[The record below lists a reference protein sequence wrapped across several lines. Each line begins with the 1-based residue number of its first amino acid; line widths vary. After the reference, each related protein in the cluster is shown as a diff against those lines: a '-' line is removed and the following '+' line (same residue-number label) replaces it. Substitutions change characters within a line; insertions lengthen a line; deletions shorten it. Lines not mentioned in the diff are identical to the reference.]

1 MALKKTDLVT
11 SIIDNVHLKKR
22 VRERQ
27 QYLFPE
33 LNYTFLKRRRAGKII
48 DSMLEII
55 KGTLERGE
63 IVLISGF
70 GKFNV
75 KFKWAR
81 KGTNPKTGERIFL
94 KSRRTVV
101 FHCSDKLKERINKS
115 EDRSQKTETRR

>member
-11 SIIDNVHLKKR
+11 SVIDNVHLKKR

-33 LNYTFLKRRRAGKII
+33 LNYTFLKRNRAGKII
-48 DSMLEII
+48 DSMLEIM

-101 FHCSDKLKERINKS
+101 FHCSDKLKEKIN
-115 EDRSQKTETRR
+115 QKIEL

>member
-1 MALKKTDLVT
+1 MALKKTDLAT
-11 SIIDNVHLKKR
+11 SVIDNVHLKKR

-48 DSMLEII
+48 DSMLEIM

-101 FHCSDKLKERINKS
+101 FHCSDKLKEKINQTI
-115 EDRSQKTETRR
+115 EL

>member
-11 SIIDNVHLKKR
+11 SVIDKVHLKKR
-22 VRERQ
+22 GREKQ

-33 LNYTFLKRRRAGKII
+33 LSYTFLKRKRAGKII
-48 DSMLEII
+48 NSMLEII

-75 KFKWAR
+75 KFRWAR
-81 KGTNPKTGERIFL
+81 KGTNPKTGDKIFL

-101 FHCSDKLKERINKS
+101 FHCSDILKDRINKT
-115 EDRSQKTETRR
+115 EDRSQKTEVRR